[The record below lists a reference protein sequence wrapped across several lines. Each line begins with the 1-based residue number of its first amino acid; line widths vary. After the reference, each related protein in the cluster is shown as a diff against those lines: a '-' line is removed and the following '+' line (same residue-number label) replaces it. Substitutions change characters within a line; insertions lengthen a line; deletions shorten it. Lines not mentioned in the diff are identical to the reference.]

1 MSRGLGGRGLAWL
14 GVGLLVARVALLL
27 FGLHTLPASSAGF
40 GLGNDARRFHD
51 IATAPGTPY
60 RDAQVEVPPL
70 AVGAIELLD
79 GGTSVQ
85 LARRLAIAMLA
96 CDVAI
101 AVVLWRGWN
110 REVAAAYW
118 VMGTPLAFFIYLRL
132 DLLTVLLAVGAI
144 ALARRR
150 SAGAEV
156 AGGAA
161 IAASVFTKLW
171 PVVLLPLL
179 WIDRARRAA
188 IVAGGAIVVG
198 TIAWIAWV
206 GTQGPIQ
213 VLTFRH
219 ATGWEIE
226 SEIGFVVWRVT
237 GDVPVRS
244 GGALRVGHVPGVVRL
259 LLIVGTALV
268 ILWGWWRCRA
278 RPDLAEGLGATVAVA
293 ALIVGSTVLSHQ
305 YVAWL
310 LPWVAIA
317 AFRPARLLTAI
328 AAVGAAATMLYTATD
343 VPHALGIQLWMLG
356 VRNAAI
362 VGVLA
367 TAALE
372 LSRSAHRRSDGGSLP

>member
-1 MSRGLGGRGLAWL
+1 MTSGWGGRGFAWL
-14 GVGLLVARVALLL
+14 GLGLLVVRVVLLV
-27 FGLHTLPASSAGF
+27 FGLHTLPATSAGF

-51 IATAPGTPY
+51 IATAPGVPY

-85 LARRLAIAMLA
+85 LARRLAVVMLI

-101 AVVLWRGWN
+101 AIVLWRGWS
-110 REVAAAYW
+110 REIAAAYW

-150 SAGAEV
+150 STVAEV
-156 AGGAA
+156 AGGTAL
-161 IAASVFTKLW
+161 AASVFTKLW

-179 WIDRARRAA
+179 WIDRARRATV
-188 IVAGGAIVVG
+188 VAVGAMIAG
-198 TIAWIAWV
+198 TIAWVAWV

-237 GDVPVRS
+237 GDAPIRS
-244 GGALRVGHVPGVVRL
+244 GGALRVGQVPGVIRF
-259 LLIVGTALV
+259 LLIAITAVV
-268 ILWGWWRCRA
+268 ILWAWWRCRP

-317 AFRPARLLTAI
+317 AIRPVRLLTAI

-343 VPHALGIQLWMLG
+343 VPHAFGIQLWMLG
-356 VRNAAI
+356 LRNAAI

-367 TAALE
+367 VAALE
-372 LSRSAHRRSDGGSLP
+372 LSRATRRPSAERSLP